1 MIGAATTDGAAD
13 RLRGFPGRLQARLD
27 GVMRT
32 LGVAL
37 EARARRK
44 MGGDVLHRRSGRLD
58 AGIDLQVA
66 SDGGRVTATLGIA
79 GVPYA
84 AYQEYGFH
92 GTETVRAHLRTI
104 TEAFGRTI
112 APRPV
117 AVRSF
122 ARRVDYPAHSFLR
135 AALADIA
142 PDVPAQIG
150 AAAGAEAAS

>member
-1 MIGAATTDGAAD
+1 MIGAETTDGAAD
-13 RLRGFPGRLQARLD
+13 RLRGFPDRLHARLERQAQRPHHA
-27 GVMRT
+27 V
-32 LGVAL
+32 
-37 EARARRK
+37 EARARHR
-44 MGGDVLHRRSGRLD
+44 MAGDVLHRRSGRLD
-58 AGIDLQVA
+58 AGIDLRVA
-66 SDGGRVTATLGIA
+66 SDGGRITATLGIA

-142 PDVPAQIG
+142 PDVLAQIG

>member
-1 MIGAATTDGAAD
+1 MIGAETTDGAAD
-13 RLRGFPGRLQARLD
+13 WLRGFPNRLHARLD
-27 GVMRT
+27 GVMRM
-32 LGVAL
+32 LGLAL
-37 EARARRK
+37 EARARHR
-44 MGGDVLHRRSGRLD
+44 MAGDVLHRRSGRLD
-58 AGIDLQVA
+58 AGIDLQVT
-66 SDGGRVTATLGIA
+66 SDGGHVTATLGIA

-92 GTETVRAHLRTI
+92 DTQTVRAHLRTI

-122 ARRVDYPAHSFLR
+122 ARRIDYPAHSFLR

-142 PDVPAQIG
+142 PDVSAQIG
-150 AAAGAEAAS
+150 AAAGEEAAS